1 MRREAR
7 ERHCLVAD
15 ESAADEDH
23 VELDSLLD
31 DSDHAD
37 EVEGSSHDEVEAGSS
52 DHELDVD
59 GSLHSDVEEE
69 STHDDEDEDDAG
81 SDHEEVEAGCS
92 SHVEVG
98 CSQEEVDCCSSLE
111 LEESGSAT
119 LTLPPVEAD
128 APPLLLPL
136 LDEPELLPSAK
147 MSVCAPEHACQNHV
161 THNFNLN
168 SPCAKPHLSL

>member
-1 MRREAR
+1 MRARRLRREAR

-59 GSLHSDVEEE
+59 GSLHFN
-69 STHDDEDEDDAG
+69 
-81 SDHEEVEAGCS
+81 S
-92 SHVEVG
+92 SS
-98 CSQEEVDCCSSLE
+98 CRFSISSF
-111 LEESGSAT
+111 
-119 LTLPPVEAD
+119 
-128 APPLLLPL
+128 
-136 LDEPELLPSAK
+136 
-147 MSVCAPEHACQNHV
+147 SVRE
-161 THNFNLN
+161 F
-168 SPCAKPHLSL
+168 